1 MSSQVERLRATLA
14 SVFVDQPPPSRL
26 GWIEPIALLRAG
38 EIDLPAAAKRSGT
51 TASRLSRLAES
62 GAVSDIL
69 GGETPV
75 FTLEQDAKVRATL
88 GQLMIGH
95 LAEQVFEDLWAQSL
109 GDQDLVLSDDRSTRG
124 DTDYLVHD
132 RQGRQVFRINIKF
145 FGSQFRRA
153 KELVGLEPDDCF
165 ALATYKIHAALQKQ
179 EIEGLPY
186 IFVIVCVPGLTGL
199 HVGEVIPDDL
209 VALSALAHAVKSIS
223 GKRAVEDAIVDR
235 LTADPAAFAMESA
248 VAAHLAEIRSA
259 TWRVLSAR
267 RADQLL
273 REKLFDR
280 AYALRVRGF
289 ARNYP
294 GAELDMHFSLS
305 QNLSPL
311 SEFLAELRERG
322 MPGLVTRLERGT
334 L

>member
-1 MSSQVERLRATLA
+1 MTWEFDRLRATLA

-26 GWIEPIALLRAG
+26 ASIEPIALLRAG
-38 EIDLPAAAKRSGT
+38 EIDLPTAAKRAGT
-51 TASRLSRLAES
+51 TPSRISKLAES
-62 GAVSDIL
+62 GTVADVL
-69 GGETPV
+69 GGEIPV

-88 GQLMIGH
+88 GQLLIGH
-95 LAEQVFEDLWAQSL
+95 LAEQVFEELWAASV
-109 GDQDLVLSDDRSTRG
+109 GDQELVLSDDRLARG

-145 FGSQFRRA
+145 AGSQFRRA
-153 KELVGLEPDDCF
+153 RDLVGLEPEDCF
-165 ALATYKIHAALQKQ
+165 ALATYKIHGALLKQ
-179 EIEGLPY
+179 HTEGLPY

-199 HVGEVIPDDL
+199 HVGEIIPDDL
-209 VALSALAHAVKSIS
+209 VALSALAHGMKSIT
-223 GKRAVEDAIVDR
+223 GKRGVEDAIVDR
-235 LTADPAAFAMESA
+235 LAADPAAFAIESA
-248 VAAHLAEIRSA
+248 IAAHLTEIRNA

-280 AYALRVRGF
+280 AYALRVRAF
-289 ARNYP
+289 ARNYG

-305 QNLSPL
+305 EDLSPL
-311 SEFLAELRERG
+311 SEFLSELRERG